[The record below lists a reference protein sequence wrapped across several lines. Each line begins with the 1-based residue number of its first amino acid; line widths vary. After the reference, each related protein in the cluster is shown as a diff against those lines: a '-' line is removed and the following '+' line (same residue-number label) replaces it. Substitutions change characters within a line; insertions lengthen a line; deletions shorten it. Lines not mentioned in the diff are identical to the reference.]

1 MLPSRSTPISSRRTS
16 RTSIPKTSASSR
28 PDRALARAG
37 LLLLLAA
44 GPAAAQQGIRLD
56 GRVLLGR
63 AADSVPLAGAWVV
76 LHEVTMAGG
85 GPLDSLRAG
94 RDGAFRLGH
103 AAPDTTALY
112 MASTTYLGLTYFS
125 QVVTGRDSTVVLEP
139 LVVYDTSST
148 GPAIAV
154 SQRHIIV
161 RNGEAGGRRSV
172 LELVA
177 LANDGNVARI
187 AGEPP
192 RPTWV
197 GRLPAGV
204 SDFEV
209 GQGDLSSEAVRV
221 VGDSVVV
228 TAPVPP
234 GVKQLVFSYTVPAGD
249 ELRLPMD
256 QAAERLLVLLEDTTV
271 TVAAG
276 PLERRGVEVFNEQ
289 PFAVFSGVA
298 PADGGA
304 MVFRFSRSAFSPNM
318 VVLIVVGL
326 AGALLLLAI
335 PLLRRTTPA
344 RLRAHPP
351 DTPEALARTIA
362 ALDATY
368 ERGSRGPEETAAWQA
383 ERAALKARLGD
394 ALARGPDGR

>member
-1 MLPSRSTPISSRRTS
+1 M
-16 RTSIPKTSASSR
+16 
-28 PDRALARAG
+28 
-37 LLLLLAA
+37 
-44 GPAAAQQGIRLD
+44 AAQPGVRLE
-56 GRVLLGR
+56 GRVLLAR
-63 AADSVPLAGAWVV
+63 TADSVPLAGAWVV

-85 GPLDSLRAG
+85 GPIDSLRAG
-94 RDGAFRLGH
+94 RDGAFRLRR

-112 MASTTYLGLTYFS
+112 MASTSYLGLTYFS
-125 QVVTGRDSTVVLEP
+125 QVVTGRDSTVAIAP

-204 SDFEV
+204 ADFAV

-234 GVKQLVFSYTVPAGD
+234 GVKQLVFSYSVPAGD

-256 QAAERLLVLLEDTTV
+256 EPAERLLVLLQDTTA
-271 TVAAG
+271 TVSAG

-289 PFAVFSGVA
+289 PFAVFSGAA
-298 PADGGA
+298 PTGGGA
-304 MVFRFSRSAFSPNM
+304 MVFRFSRPAFSPNLA
-318 VVLIVVGL
+318 VVIVVGL

-335 PLLRRTTPA
+335 PLLRRATPA
-344 RLRAHPP
+344 PVRAHPP
-351 DTPEALARTIA
+351 DTPEALARTVA
-362 ALDATY
+362 ALDAAY
-368 ERGSRGPEETAAWQA
+368 ERGARGPTETAAYQA
-383 ERAALKARLGD
+383 ERAALKARLRD
-394 ALARGPDGR
+394 ALARAQAGP